1 MEVTSC
7 PRGYR
12 HAAVRPAAAHR
23 RTRGTGSSGRTKFR
37 RHLVRRPRGERAC
50 AVGLGTTAPGI
61 PCAATAGFAHAC
73 RALLPGCYGNR
84 VQAQRPRPRP
94 GAGTGA
100 GPSTGSEGA
109 KPGREPAARCSR
121 SGGSGRALGRRQGD
135 PRHGAP
141 PDHT

>member
-50 AVGLGTTAPGI
+50 AVGAGNYSPRHPLRGDGGL
-61 PCAATAGFAHAC
+61 CACVQGPPSW
-73 RALLPGCYGNR
+73 LLWE
-84 VQAQRPRPRP
+84 P
-94 GAGTGA
+94 GAG
-100 GPSTGSEGA
+100 
-109 KPGREPAARCSR
+109 PAA
-121 SGGSGRALGRRQGD
+121 
-135 PRHGAP
+135 
-141 PDHT
+141 